1 MNASGLTEDE
11 LVEQPAL
18 QLLAQLGW
26 DIVSGFDETLGP
38 AGTLGRDSQ
47 SEPVLAHRLRDA
59 LRDLNPGLDDSA
71 LGEAIDQLVRDR
83 SAIDRVRA
91 NREVYELLR
100 DGAKVE
106 IAAAD
111 GTRHTTTVRF
121 VAWDRADAND
131 WLAVS
136 QFWIAGDM
144 YKRRAD
150 IVLFVNGIPLVLIE
164 LKVSHKNVHDAYEA
178 NLRDYR
184 DTVPHLFWFNAFV
197 LLSNGADT
205 RVGASFAPWGHF
217 AEWKRINSEGEQG
230 LVSLE
235 TVLRG
240 TCDPYRLLDLAEN
253 FVAYTERPGGLVKAF
268 AKNHQYLGVNNSLE
282 ALRELQQREGRL
294 GVFWHT
300 QGSGKSLSMLWF
312 TQKVLRKEPG
322 NWTFVLVTDR
332 KELDEQLYEQFADS
346 GVITAGQQVHAA
358 DSAHLRE
365 LLGQDHRYVFTLIHK
380 FIPPHKGQPMPV
392 LSERDD
398 IVVITDEAHRTQYDT
413 LAANMRLALPNAA
426 YLGFTGTPLIAAE
439 EETRRVFGDYVS
451 VYNFRDS
458 IADGATVPL
467 YYENR
472 TPELQLTNDDFD
484 DELEDL
490 LEAAELDEAQE
501 GAVARRF
508 SRQYELIT
516 RPQRLEE
523 VAADMVRHFV
533 NRGFRGKAM
542 YVAIDKAT
550 AVRMY
555 ERVEAEWARY
565 LAELEAEL
573 AGTPEL
579 ERPHLESRIEFM
591 RSTDMAVV
599 VSQAQ
604 NEVADMADAGLD
616 IAKHRQRMGSED
628 VDSKFKDPDDPFR
641 LVFVCAMWLTGFDS
655 PSTSTVYLDKPM
667 RNHVL
672 MQTIARANRVFPDKD
687 NGLIVD
693 YVGVF
698 RNLERALAIYA
709 AGRPGSDLGGP
720 ESGVDSPIRPKDE
733 LIAALGVA
741 LADVV
746 EFCDAHDVDL
756 GDLESAQGF
765 EFIALQKAAV
775 EALLVDEETRRRY
788 VALARR
794 VRSTFKALLPDPEA
808 MAVTHRVA
816 VIRSIAS
823 KIESMSEAPD
833 ISEVM
838 DSVSDLLDRSVGAKE
853 YIIRSAGSADPL
865 LDLGGLDFD
874 QLAFHF
880 AANKRTVAKA
890 MQSDL
895 EERLDDAVRKN
906 PMRLDLAERFRQLI
920 DDYNAGTHNLEEFLR
935 RLKAINEE
943 LSDEEQRAV
952 REDLTEAELA
962 IFDLL
967 TKPEPDLT
975 ESEARKVKGAARK
988 LLAHVA
994 DKLVLDWKKQQ
1005 QTRSAV
1011 EVAIKDVLDEELPEV
1026 YEPKLFK
1033 TKVGSVFDHIY
1044 ASYFNDGGS
1053 VYEAVAVPGVSV
1065 DPGTAE
1071 VPGAVRASSA
1081 ESPSAAAVAPPVFGV
1096 TAAVR
1101 VSASADEP
1109 AAHRGSDTASGT
1121 PPTAV
1126 EAVTD
1131 ELLAVAARDPA
1142 LRARLLE
1149 QLLGAHAT
1157 WAFPTRD
1164 LLDVEALDV
1173 EHLQTARWNPREQ
1186 RADEAMEA
1194 AVVKTIA
1201 GMLNATG
1208 GTVLIGV
1215 TGGGEV
1221 VGLDDDYATVQPPDA
1236 DGFVAWLGTLFETRL
1251 GHAATSRLT
1260 IRMDQ
1265 INGHDICRI
1274 DTPASSRPIWLKNPT
1289 GPDTL
1294 HHRRNTT
1301 TRRVAAEELEA
1312 FLTDRFS

>member
-1 MNASGLTEDE
+1 MSPSGLTEDE

-18 QLLAQLGW
+18 RLLAQLGW
-26 DIVSGFDETLGP
+26 EIVSGFDETLGP
-38 AGTLGRDSQ
+38 TGTLRRDSQ
-47 SEPVLAHRLRDA
+47 SEPVLIHRLRDA
-59 LRDLNPGLDDSA
+59 LRGLNPALDDSA
-71 LGEAIDQLVRDR
+71 LGEAIGQLVQDR
-83 SAIDRVRA
+83 SAMDRVRA

-106 IAAAD
+106 IVNDD
-111 GTRHTTTVRF
+111 GTRHTTNVRF
-121 VAWDRADAND
+121 VAWDRADANE

-164 LKVSHKNVHDAYEA
+164 LKVSHKNVRDAYEA

-184 DTVPHLFWFNAFV
+184 DTVPYLFWFNAFV
-197 LLSNGADT
+197 MLSNGADT

-217 AEWKRINSEGEQG
+217 ADWKRINSEDEQG

-235 TVLRG
+235 TALRG
-240 TCDPYRLLDLAEN
+240 TCDRYRTLDLVEN
-253 FVAYTERPGGLVKAF
+253 FIAYTERPGGLVKAL

-282 ALRELQQREGRL
+282 ALRELRQREGRL

-312 TQKVLRKEPG
+312 TQKVLRKVPG

-346 GVITAGQQVHAA
+346 GVITAGQQVHAT

-380 FIPPHKGQPMPV
+380 FIPPEKGQPMPV

-413 LAANMRLALPNAA
+413 LAANMRLALPNAS
-426 YLGFTGTPLIAAE
+426 YLGFTGTPLIAGEQEA
-439 EETRRVFGDYVS
+439 TRRVFGDYVS

-490 LEAAELDEAQE
+490 LEAADLDEAQE

-523 VAADMVRHFV
+523 VAADLVRHFV

-555 ERVEAEWARY
+555 DRVEAEWARY

-616 IAKHRQRMGSED
+616 IATHRKRMVSED
-628 VDSKFKDPDDPFR
+628 LDSKFKDPDDPFR

-709 AGRPGSDLGGP
+709 AERSADDDG
-720 ESGVDSPIRPKDE
+720 SGVDSAIRPKDE
-733 LIAALGVA
+733 LIAELEAA
-741 LADVV
+741 LAEIV
-746 EFCDAHDVDL
+746 EFCDANDIDL
-756 GDLESAQGF
+756 HDLESAQGF

-788 VALARR
+788 LALARQ
-794 VRSTFKALLPDPEA
+794 VRKTLKSLLPDPGA

-816 VIRSIAS
+816 VIRTIAA
-823 KIESMSEAPD
+823 KIESSSEAPD

-853 YIIRSAGSADPL
+853 YIIRSAAGADPL
-865 LDLGGLDFD
+865 IDLSQLDFD
-874 QLAFHF
+874 QLAFQF

-890 MQSDL
+890 IEKDL
-895 EERLDDAVRKN
+895 EQRLDDAVRKN

-935 RLKAINEE
+935 RLKAINDE
-943 LSDEEQRAV
+943 LTAEEQRAV

-975 ESEARKVKGAARK
+975 EAEARKVKGAAK
-988 LLAHVA
+988 LLLERIE
-994 DKLVLDWKKQQ
+994 DKLVLDWKKKQ
-1005 QTRSAV
+1005 QTRAAV
-1011 EVAIKDVLDEELPEV
+1011 KVEIGHVLDQHLPGVYDGELLDR
-1026 YEPKLFK
+1026 KANN
-1033 TKVGSVFDHIY
+1033 VFDHIY
-1044 ASYFNDGGS
+1044 ASYFNEGGS
-1053 VYEAVAVPGVSV
+1053 VYEMPEAASGATSAVAVTTLPTVAEEVSNDLV
-1065 DPGTAE
+1065 ELAGADPE
-1071 VPGAVRASSA
+1071 IRA
-1081 ESPSAAAVAPPVFGV
+1081 
-1096 TAAVR
+1096 
-1101 VSASADEP
+1101 
-1109 AAHRGSDTASGT
+1109 
-1121 PPTAV
+1121 
-1126 EAVTD
+1126 
-1131 ELLAVAARDPA
+1131 LLM
-1142 LRARLLE
+1142 E

-1157 WAFPTRD
+1157 WARPTEQ
-1164 LLDVEALDV
+1164 LLSGETREVEYK
-1173 EHLQTARWNPREQ
+1173 QTARWNVREQ
-1186 RADEAMEA
+1186 RKDRAMEE
-1194 AVVKTIA
+1194 VIVKTVA
-1201 GMLNATG
+1201 GMLNDHG
-1208 GTVLIGV
+1208 GTLLIGV
-1215 TGGGEV
+1215 TDDGDP
-1221 VGLDDDYATVQPPDA
+1221 VGLHDDYAQVKPPNA
-1236 DGFVAWLGTLFETRL
+1236 DGFVNWLDTLFENRL
-1251 GHAATSRLT
+1251 GHAGANRLS

-1274 DTPASSRPIWLKNPT
+1274 DIPASSRPIWVKNLK
-1289 GPDTL
+1289 GSDSL
-1294 HHRRNTT
+1294 YQRRNNS
-1301 TRRVAAEELEA
+1301 TRAVPTDEIDS
-1312 FLTDRFS
+1312 FLTDCFDGFER